1 MNQAE
6 TTRMDADDVRRL
18 ASQGEGQRLEF
29 KRSLAELDTATRT
42 VAAFANTDGGVLLF
56 GVRDSG
62 EIIGVEI
69 GQTTKERIVNRI
81 TGATDPV
88 VYPSVEHVPVEERTV
103 IAVHV
108 APSDNRPH
116 LAEGRAYKRVGAAD
130 VQLKRDEY
138 ERLLLTRS
146 RAAFG
151 RQPVIGAHYTDLDE
165 ERIRWYLAQRAEKR
179 DIPGPDTPLPDG
191 STELAEVLLTG
202 LGAVVERAG
211 QLIPTHAGILFFG
224 RDPQAWIPHSQV
236 RVARFQGTSTT
247 HFIDRA
253 DLSGTLPEMIDATE
267 QFIRR
272 NTRLAATVV
281 GFRRREVTEYPYAAI
296 REAVCNAVCHRDYRI
311 AGASVRIM
319 VFADRIEV
327 NSPGG
332 LPPGVTLANI
342 ERKHVLRNPLI
353 ANYLYDIFYIEKWGT
368 GIARMRR
375 LMREHG
381 LAEPRLEDLDNF
393 FAVTFYG
400 PGDRILDLI
409 PEKGVTDLRALGLN
423 ERQIEALRLMVNEGK
438 ELRNADYRQL
448 FNVSKN
454 TASRDLQALVK
465 TEWVRVAGTGR
476 GTRYRAT

>member
-1 MNQAE
+1 MNAE
-6 TTRMDADDVRRL
+6 DIRRL
-18 ASQGEGQRLEF
+18 ASQGEGQQLEF

-42 VAAFANTDGGVLLF
+42 VAAFANAGGGLLLF

-62 EIIGVEI
+62 EIIGVKI
-69 GQTTKERIVNRI
+69 GQTTKERITSRI
-81 TGATDPV
+81 TGATDPAL
-88 VYPSVEHVPVEERTV
+88 YPSVEYINVEGRVV
-103 IAVHV
+103 IAVRV

-130 VQLKRDEY
+130 VRLERDEY

-146 RAAFG
+146 RAVYG
-151 RQPVIGAHYTDLDE
+151 RQPVVEARYADLDE

-179 DIPGPDTPLPDG
+179 AISAPDSPLPD
-191 STELAEVLLTG
+191 LLTG

-211 QLIPTHAGILFFG
+211 QLIPTRAGILFFG

-253 DLSGTLPEMIDATE
+253 DLSGTLPEMIDAAE

-272 NTRLAATVV
+272 NTRLAARVV
-281 GFRRREVTEYPYAAI
+281 GFRRREVTEYPYEAI

-311 AGASVRIM
+311 LGASVRIM

-332 LPPGVTLANI
+332 LPPGMTLANI

-381 LAEPRLEDLDNF
+381 LAEPRLEDLDDF
-393 FAVTFYG
+393 FAVAFYG

-409 PEKGVTDLRALGLN
+409 PEEGVTDLRTLGLN
-423 ERQIEALRLMVNEGK
+423 ERQIEALRLMINEGK
-438 ELRNADYRQL
+438 ELSNADYRRL

-454 TASRDLQALVK
+454 TASRDLKALVK
-465 TEWVRVAGTGR
+465 TEWVRVKGTGR
-476 GTRYRAT
+476 GTRYRAV

>member
-1 MNQAE
+1 VEPGNGMN
-6 TTRMDADDVRRL
+6 ADDILRL
-18 ASQGEGQRLEF
+18 ISQGEGQQLEF
-29 KRSLAELDTATRT
+29 KRSLAELDAATRT
-42 VAAFANTDGGVLLF
+42 VAAFANTDGGTLLF

-62 EIIGVEI
+62 EIVGVEI
-69 GQTTKERIVNRI
+69 GQTTRERIVSRI

-88 VYPSVEHVPVEERTV
+88 VYPSVEYATVEGRV
-103 IAVHV
+103 IIAVRV

-116 LAEGRAYKRVGAAD
+116 LAEGRAYKRVGAVD
-130 VQLKRDEY
+130 VRLERDEY

-146 RAAFG
+146 DATYG
-151 RQPVIGAHYTDLDE
+151 RQPVVGACYADLDE
-165 ERIRWYLAQRAEKR
+165 ARVRWYLAQRAEKR
-179 DIPGPDTPLPDG
+179 GIAVPNGSLPD
-191 STELAEVLLTG
+191 LLIG
-202 LGAVVERAG
+202 LGAVVEQEG
-211 QLIPTHAGILFFG
+211 CLVPTGAGILFFG

-253 DLSGTLPEMIDATE
+253 DLQGTLPELIDAAE

-272 NTRLAATVV
+272 NTRLAAKIV
-281 GFRRREVTEYPYAAI
+281 GFRRREVAEYPYEAV

-381 LAEPRLEDLDNF
+381 LAEPHLEDLGDF

-409 PEKGVTDLRALGLN
+409 PEEGVTDLRALGLN
-423 ERQIEALRLMVNEGK
+423 ERQIEALRLMVNEGR
-438 ELRNADYRQL
+438 ELSNAEYRRL
-448 FNVSKN
+448 FSVSQR
-454 TASRDLQALVK
+454 TATRDLTGLLQ
-465 TEWVRVAGTGR
+465 TGWVRQTGTR
-476 GTRYRAT
+476 KGTRYIAQ

>member
-1 MNQAE
+1 
-6 TTRMDADDVRRL
+6 MDANEVL
-18 ASQGEGQRLEF
+18 KLIAQGEGQQLEF
-29 KRSLAELDTATRT
+29 
-42 VAAFANTDGGVLLF
+42 N
-56 GVRDSG
+56 
-62 EIIGVEI
+62 
-69 GQTTKERIVNRI
+69 
-81 TGATDPV
+81 
-88 VYPSVEHVPVEERTV
+88 
-103 IAVHV
+103 
-108 APSDNRPH
+108 
-116 LAEGRAYKRVGAAD
+116 GRAYKRVGAAD
-130 VQLKRDEY
+130 VRLERDEY
-138 ERLLLTRS
+138 EQILLTRS
-146 RAAFG
+146 SAAYD
-151 RQPVIGAHYTDLDE
+151 RQPVPQARYTDLDE

-179 DIPGPDTPLPDG
+179 GISAPGGPLPD
-191 STELAEVLLTG
+191 LLLG

-211 QLIPTHAGILFFG
+211 DLVPTCAGILFFG

-247 HFIDRA
+247 HFVDRA
-253 DLSGTLPEMIDATE
+253 DLSGTLPEMIDAAE
-267 QFIRR
+267 RFIRR
-272 NTRLAATVV
+272 NTRLAARVV
-281 GFRRREVTEYPYAAI
+281 GFRRREVTEYPYEAI

-311 AGASVRIM
+311 EGASVRIM

-381 LAEPRLEDLDNF
+381 LAEPHLEELDGF

-400 PGDRILDLI
+400 PGERILNLI
-409 PEKGVTDLRALGLN
+409 PEEGVTDLCALGLN

-438 ELRNADYRQL
+438 ELSNADYRQR

-454 TASRDLQALVK
+454 TASRDLQALVE
-465 TEWVRVAGTGR
+465 TGWVKVIGIGR
-476 GTRYRAT
+476 GTRYRAV

>member
-1 MNQAE
+1 MN
-6 TTRMDADDVRRL
+6 ADDVRQLIAR
-18 ASQGEGQRLEF
+18 GEGQQLEF

-42 VAAFANTDGGVLLF
+42 VTAFANTDGGVLLF

-62 EIIGVEI
+62 EIVGIEI
-69 GQTTKERIVNRI
+69 SQTTKERIVNRI

-88 VYPSVEHVPVEERTV
+88 VYPSVEHVTVEGRMV
-103 IAVHV
+103 IVVQV

-130 VQLKRDEY
+130 VQLERDEY

-146 RAAFG
+146 SAAYD
-151 RQPVIGAHYTDLDE
+151 RQPIPEARYADLDE
-165 ERIRWYLAQRAEKR
+165 ERVRWYLAQRAEKR
-179 DIPGPDTPLPDG
+179 GVATPNGSLPDL
-191 STELAEVLLTG
+191 LAN
-202 LGAVVERAG
+202 LGAAVERKG
-211 QLIPTHAGILFFG
+211 QLVPTRAGILFFG
-224 RDPQAWIPHSQV
+224 RDPQAWLPHSQV
-236 RVARFQGTSTT
+236 RIARFQGTVTT

-253 DLSGTLPEMIDATE
+253 DLGGTLPEMIDAAE

-272 NTRLAATVV
+272 NTRLAARVV
-281 GFRRREVTEYPYAAI
+281 GFRRREVAEYPYEAI

-311 AGASVRIM
+311 EGASVRIM

-342 ERKHVLRNPLI
+342 ERKHVLRNSLI

-381 LAEPRLEDLDNF
+381 LAEPHLEELDGF

-409 PEKGVTDLRALGLN
+409 PEEGVTDLRTLGLN

-438 ELRNADYRQL
+438 ELSNADYRQL
-448 FNVSKN
+448 FKVSKN
-454 TASRDLQALVK
+454 TATRDLQALVE
-465 TEWVRVAGTGR
+465 TGWVKAQGTGK
-476 GTRYRAT
+476 GTHYRAV

>member
-1 MNQAE
+1 
-6 TTRMDADDVRRL
+6 MDVDDMLRL
-18 ASQGEGQRLEF
+18 IAQGEGQQLEF
-29 KRSLAELDTATRT
+29 KRSLAELDTATRA

-62 EIIGVEI
+62 EIVGVDL
-69 GQTTKERIVNRI
+69 GQSSRERIVNRI
-81 TGATDPV
+81 TGATDPA
-88 VYPSVEHVPVEERTV
+88 VYPSVEYVMVEGRV
-103 IAVHV
+103 VVVVQV
-108 APSDNRPH
+108 AASDNRPH
-116 LAEGRAYKRVGAAD
+116 LADGRAYKRVGAAD
-130 VQLKRDEY
+130 VRLERDEY
-138 ERLLLTRS
+138 EQMLMTRS
-146 RAAFG
+146 SAAYD
-151 RQPVIGAHYTDLDE
+151 RQPIAEARYTDLDE

-179 DIPGPDTPLPDG
+179 GISAPRGPLPD
-191 STELAEVLLTG
+191 LLVG
-202 LGAVVERAG
+202 LGAMVERVG
-211 QLIPTHAGILFFG
+211 ELIPTCAGILFFG
-224 RDPQAWIPHSQV
+224 HDPQAWIPHSQV

-247 HFIDRA
+247 HFVDRA

-272 NTRLAATVV
+272 NTRLAARVV
-281 GFRRREVTEYPYAAI
+281 GFRRREVTEYPYEAI

-311 AGASVRIM
+311 EGASVRIM

-381 LAEPRLEDLDNF
+381 LAEPHLEELDGF

-400 PGDRILDLI
+400 PGERILDLI
-409 PEKGVTDLRALGLN
+409 PEEGVTDLRAVGLN
-423 ERQIEALRLMVNEGK
+423 ERQIEALRLMVNEGR
-438 ELRNADYRQL
+438 ELSNTDYRRL
-448 FNVSKN
+448 FNVSRN
-454 TASRDLQALVK
+454 TTSRDLQALVE
-465 TEWVRVAGTGR
+465 TGWVKVTGIGR
-476 GTRYRAT
+476 GTRYRAV